1 MTSLADRL
9 KYSGIGRRLTRLN
22 IPRVGLFKPSTMLL
36 TGIIIAV
43 SIFILGGGVFDLL
56 EHPLALLPTSSGNW
70 LFIYPGLYSQ
80 TLNESVFS
88 MFLLTLGI
96 AGTFI
101 CYRSTRYA
109 FKPRQATILLLLGTV
124 LIVISI
130 LGFEYTLYLKLNTST
145 TTA

>member
-9 KYSGIGRRLTRLN
+9 RYSGIGRRLRKLN
-22 IPRVGLFKPSTMLL
+22 IPRVGLFKPSTVLL

-56 EHPLALLPTSSGNW
+56 EHPLALLPSSSGW

-80 TLNESVFS
+80 TWNESIFS
-88 MFLLTLGI
+88 MFMLTLGI
-96 AGTFI
+96 AGTFV

-109 FKPRQATILLLLGTV
+109 FKPKQATVLLLIGTV

-130 LGFEYTLYLKLNTST
+130 LGFEYALYLKLNTST
-145 TTA
+145 TSA

>member
-9 KYSGIGRRLTRLN
+9 RYSVIGRRLRRFN
-22 IPRVGLFKPSTMLL
+22 IPRVSLFKPSTMLL

-56 EHPLALLPTSSGNW
+56 EHPLALLPSSSGW

-80 TLNESVFS
+80 TWNESIYS
-88 MFLLTLGI
+88 MFLLALGI
-96 AGTFI
+96 AGTFV

-130 LGFEYTLYLKLNTST
+130 LGFEYALYLKLNTGTS
-145 TTA
+145 A

>member
-9 KYSGIGRRLTRLN
+9 RYSGIARRLSRFN
-22 IPRVGLFKPSTMLL
+22 VPKVGMFKPSTVLL

-56 EHPLALLPTSSGNW
+56 EHPLALLPTSSGSW

-80 TLNESVFS
+80 TWNESIFS
-88 MFLLTLGI
+88 MSLLALGI
-96 AGTFI
+96 AGTFV

-130 LGFEYTLYLKLNTST
+130 LGFEYALYVKLNTST
-145 TTA
+145 TA